1 MAQIKRVGF
10 GQVEPNHLT
19 AQKTGQIYAQLPADN
34 SVFGTGDTKAEQ
46 DRTAQ
51 LENGM
56 FVKYD
61 YATNTVNLEGKG
73 DWMMVFNEIK
83 NYDER
88 KQGLKHF
95 CYKAIDFF
103 DKQMFPRVIRLENG
117 DIYTTNTFG
126 KNTSDSAEVEGIEL
140 DLGDLVTVD
149 PATGYLVAGDGRED
163 GLPTFQV
170 GKVYTMPDGQP
181 GVKIQKIA

>member
-1 MAQIKRVGF
+1 MAQIKRIGF
-10 GQVEPNHLT
+10 GQVEPNHLA

-51 LENGM
+51 LENGQ

-61 YATNTVNLEGKG
+61 YATGTVNLEGKG
-73 DWMMVFNEIK
+73 EWMMVFNEIK

-88 KQGLKHF
+88 KQGLRHF
-95 CYKAIDFF
+95 CYKAADFF
-103 DKQMFPRVIRLENG
+103 DKQMFPRVINVPVG

-140 DLGDLVTVD
+140 ELGDIVSVD
-149 PATGYLVAGDGRED
+149 PTTGYLKAGEGENV
-163 GLPTFQV
+163 PNFQV

-181 GVKIQKIA
+181 GVKLQRIS